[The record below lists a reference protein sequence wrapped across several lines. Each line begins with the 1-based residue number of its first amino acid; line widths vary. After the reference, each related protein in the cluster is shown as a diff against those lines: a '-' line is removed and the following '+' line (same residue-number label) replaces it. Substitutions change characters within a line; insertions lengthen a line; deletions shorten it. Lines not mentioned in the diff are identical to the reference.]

1 MDIWLSN
8 KIYKSIFGEI
18 KRKAKYEKNIENKDD
33 LIKNKAITKKDF
45 DEYLK
50 ITVLNKRESFK
61 DKCDKIENRLN
72 SENVDFAFLKIFKQ
86 RCLDIEINRMNTNN
100 RLLESLTQT
109 IRDIIKEFIT
119 NQISGKLFDSMNIVY
134 DKYLLLSKKQNSFD
148 ENYLKTLILIELYEI

>member
-1 MDIWLSN
+1 
-8 KIYKSIFGEI
+8 
-18 KRKAKYEKNIENKDD
+18 
-33 LIKNKAITKKDF
+33 
-45 DEYLK
+45 
-50 ITVLNKRESFK
+50 
-61 DKCDKIENRLN
+61 
-72 SENVDFAFLKIFKQ
+72 
-86 RCLDIEINRMNTNN
+86 MNTNN